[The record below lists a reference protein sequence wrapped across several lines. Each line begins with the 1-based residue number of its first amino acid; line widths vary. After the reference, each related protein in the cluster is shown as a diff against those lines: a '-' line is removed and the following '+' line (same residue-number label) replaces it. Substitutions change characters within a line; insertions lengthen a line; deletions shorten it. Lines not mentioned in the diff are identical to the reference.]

1 MSDYD
6 DFVDVVNNYENDADS
21 IKQMFDEFS
30 QSTSD
35 IRDTVGTM
43 NTGLNDIAVAVDESA
58 KGVTTV
64 GESAVSLVTVM
75 NSISQEMETN
85 REISDNLSSEVGRFK
100 NV

>member
-21 IKQMFDEFS
+21 IKQMFDEFF

-35 IRDTVGTM
+35 IRDTVGAM
-43 NTGLNDIAVAVDESA
+43 NTGLKDIAVAVDESA